1 MKQLSLI
8 LGLFLSLH
16 YPSLAQAQTL
26 PSAQEVG
33 TLFGNYMCQSLV
45 KTGSMG
51 DDKMMEEFV
60 TNLIDKYGEENTAQ
74 LMNKLEGVFEK
85 DKLGNDRYGLELM
98 RGALNQLINNDS
110 CFQVFVNEIF

>member
-1 MKQLSLI
+1 MKYLSLI
-8 LGLFLSLH
+8 LGLILSLN
-16 YPSLAQAQTL
+16 YSTTVQAQTL

-33 TLFGNYMCQSLV
+33 TLFGNYMCQSLI
-45 KTGSMG
+45 KTGTME

-60 TNLIDKYGEENTAQ
+60 TNLINKYGKEKTVE
-74 LMNKLEGVFEK
+74 LMGRLEGVFKK

-98 RGALNQLINNDS
+98 RGALNQIINNDS